1 VLVSFCSLTLA
12 YTEDFCYMEKD
23 ELYFNLISRCAL
35 RDQKA
40 LEQLYHLVSPYLNK
54 VAFNIVKSEDLS
66 NDVLQEGFIQ
76 IWKNAGE
83 YRIDKAKP
91 ITWMTSIIR
100 YRALDRLAKE
110 KKHSD
115 KIETNDADEGD
126 HLDKYIS
133 SDRPDTSAMK
143 AQDSNLLLECMETL
157 NDRTKESIKLA
168 YLQGFTRDD
177 IATKF
182 NTSTNNVKSWLK
194 RGADRLKTC
203 IQTKMEASA

>member
-1 VLVSFCSLTLA
+1 MR
-12 YTEDFCYMEKD
+12 EDLSKMDKD
-23 ELYFNLISRCAL
+23 ELYFSLIARCAI

-40 LEQLYHLVSPYLNK
+40 LKELYQMVGPYLNK

-76 IWKNAGE
+76 IWNNAGQ

-115 KIETNDADEGD
+115 KIVANNNDEGD
-126 HLDKYIS
+126 HLDQFESDDKPEIS
-133 SDRPDTSAMK
+133 AIKS
-143 AQDSNLLLECMETL
+143 QDSSILLECLETL
-157 NDRTKESIKLA
+157 NDRTKESISLA
-168 YLQGFTRDD
+168 YLQGYSRDD

-182 NTSTNNVKSWLK
+182 NTSTNTVKSWLK
-194 RGADRLKTC
+194 RGAERLKTC
-203 IQTKMEASA
+203 IQSKEGAII